1 MRWLVSVTDYNKTPV
16 STSAPTEIP
25 SGLESVIDFIN
36 TLDVQ
41 EQVDSLTSP
50 NELSSWLRSQ
60 ELLADDGAEAQKRD
74 LGPAIE
80 LREALRA
87 LARANNG
94 NHQCPD
100 AWATLERA
108 ARVGK
113 LSVHFDH
120 GGDVDVRPEAG
131 GITGALTLLLARV
144 AAAVADGTWV
154 RVKACRSDTCEWAFY
169 DRSRNH
175 SAVWCEMAVCGN
187 RTKVRAYRER
197 AR

>member
-1 MRWLVSVTDYNKTPV
+1 MPH
-16 STSAPTEIP
+16 E
-25 SGLESVIDFIN
+25 LEAVIDFIN
-36 TLDVQ
+36 TLDV
-41 EQVDSLTSP
+41 ENDVDSLTSAQ
-50 NELSSWLRSQ
+50 ELSRWLRAQ
-60 ELLADDGAEAQKRD
+60 QLLSDDDADAQKSD

-87 LARANNG
+87 LALANNA
-94 NHQCPD
+94 NQKHPD

-113 LSVHFDH
+113 LSVHFDT
-120 GGDVDVRPEAG
+120 GGDVDVRPDAD
-131 GITGALTLLLARV
+131 GITGALTVLLARV
-144 AAAVADGTWV
+144 AAAVADGTWP
-154 RVKACRSDTCEWAFY
+154 RVKACRSHTCEWAFY

-175 SAVWCEMAVCGN
+175 SAVWCDMAVCGN

>member
-1 MRWLVSVTDYNKTPV
+1 MVSVTDYIQTPV
-16 STSAPTEIP
+16 STSAASEIP
-25 SGLESVIDFIN
+25 LALEAVIDFIN
-36 TLDVQ
+36 TLDV
-41 EQVDSLTSP
+41 EGQVDSLTSP

-60 ELLADDGAEAQKRD
+60 DLLSDDGADAQKAD
-74 LGPAIE
+74 LRSAIE

-94 NHQCPD
+94 DQQCPD

-108 ARVGK
+108 ARAGK
-113 LSVHFDH
+113 LSVHFDQ
-120 GGDVDVRPEAG
+120 GGLVDVRPEAA

-144 AAAVADGTWV
+144 AEAVADGTWP
-154 RVKACRSDTCEWAFY
+154 RVKACRSPTCEWAFY

-187 RTKVRAYRER
+187 RTKVRAYRKR
-197 AR
+197 VR

>member
-1 MRWLVSVTDYNKTPV
+1 MVSVTDYNSTPV
-16 STSAPTEIP
+16 SSATPSQIP
-25 SGLESVIDFIN
+25 HGLEAVIDFIN
-36 TLDVQ
+36 TLDV
-41 EQVDSLTSP
+41 EKAVDSLTSA

-60 ELLADDGAEAQKRD
+60 DLLSDDGADAQEAD
-74 LGPAIE
+74 LRPAIE

-87 LARANNG
+87 LALANNG
-94 NHQCPD
+94 NRQSPD
-100 AWATLERA
+100 AWATLDRTARA
-108 ARVGK
+108 GK
-113 LSVHFDH
+113 LSVHFDRA
-120 GGDVDVRPEAG
+120 GDVDVRPDADG
-131 GITGALTLLLARV
+131 VTGALTVLLARV
-144 AAAVADGTWV
+144 AAAVADGSWL

>member
-1 MRWLVSVTDYNKTPV
+1 MVSVTDYIETPV
-16 STSAPTEIP
+16 SVSAPSKIP
-25 SGLESVIDFIN
+25 HDLETVIDFIN
-36 TLDVQ
+36 TLDVE
-41 EQVDSLTSP
+41 EQVDTLASP
-50 NELSSWLRSQ
+50 SELSSWLRSK
-60 ELLADDGAEAQKRD
+60 ELLSDDGADAQRSD
-74 LGPAIE
+74 LRPAIE

-94 NHQCPD
+94 DQPCPD

-108 ARVGK
+108 ARAGK
-113 LSVHFDH
+113 LGVHFDRE
-120 GGDVDVRPEAG
+120 GDVDVRPEAR
-131 GITGALTLLLARV
+131 GITGALTLLLAPV
-144 AAAVADGTWV
+144 AAAVADGTWP

>member
-1 MRWLVSVTDYNKTPV
+1 MVSVTDYSETPV
-16 STSAPTEIP
+16 STSPPSEIP
-25 SGLESVIDFIN
+25 LGLEAVIDFIN
-36 TLDVQ
+36 TLDVE
-41 EQVDSLTSP
+41 EQVDSLTAP
-50 NELSSWLRSQ
+50 DELSGWLRAQ
-60 ELLADDGAEAQKRD
+60 GLLADDGARVEESD
-74 LGPAIE
+74 LSSAIE

-87 LARANNG
+87 LARTNNG
-94 NHQCPD
+94 DQQGAD

-108 ARVGK
+108 ARAGK
-113 LSVHFDH
+113 LSVHFDPD
-120 GGDVDVRPEAG
+120 GVVDVRPEAA
-131 GITGALTLLLARV
+131 GITGALTLLLAPV
-144 AAAVADGTWV
+144 AAAVADGTWP

>member
-1 MRWLVSVTDYNKTPV
+1 MVSVTDYTRTPV
-16 STSAPTEIP
+16 SSSAPSQIP
-25 SGLESVIDFIN
+25 RDLEVVIDFIN
-36 TLDVQ
+36 TLDVEKQ
-41 EQVDSLTSP
+41 ADSLTSP

-60 ELLADDGAEAQKRD
+60 DLLSDDDPDAQKPD
-74 LGPAIE
+74 LTRAIE

-87 LARANNG
+87 LALANNG
-94 NHQCPD
+94 NRQSPD

-108 ARVGK
+108 ASAGR
-113 LSVHFDH
+113 LSVHFDR

-144 AAAVADGTWV
+144 AAAVADGTWP

-187 RTKVRAYRER
+187 RTKVRAYRQR